1 MSITLPTSKIPAETQ
16 DPKYLILFGLPKVGK
31 TTILSTLENNL
42 ILDME
47 NGSTYVDALKIK
59 IESLKH
65 LKEVIKAIKEAGKPY
80 KFITIDTITAVEE
93 MAKPFALQL
102 YQSSPMFSAK
112 YADVTDVTQ
121 LPNGSGWALLR
132 AAVERIIDLI
142 ASAADNLIIC
152 GHVKDTA
159 LNEGLEGTAKD
170 LDLGGKLKRIL
181 SAKSDAIG
189 FVHRDENSNLCIQFG
204 TDGEVLTGARPQHL
218 ANKDIIVAERN
229 EDGTFTSHWERIYPS
244 LKENKK

>member
-1 MSITLPTSKIPAETQ
+1 MITLPTTKIPAETQ

-59 IESLKH
+59 INT
-65 LKEVIKAIKEAGKPY
+65 LKELKETVKAIKEAGRPY
-80 KFITIDTITAVEE
+80 KYITIDTITAVEE
-93 MAKPFALQL
+93 MAKPLALTL
-102 YQSSPMFSAK
+102 YQNSPMFSPK
-112 YADVTDVTQ
+112 YADVKDITQ
-121 LPNGSGWALLR
+121 LPNGSGWAFLR
-132 AAVERIIDLI
+132 QGVEMLVDLV

-159 LNEGLEGTAKD
+159 LAEGAEGSVKD

-204 TDGEVLTGARPQHL
+204 TNGEVLTGARPVHL

-229 EDGTFTSHWERIYPS
+229 ADGTFVSHWERIYPS
-244 LKENKK
+244 LKTE

>member
-1 MSITLPTSKIPAETQ
+1 MITLPTTKIPAETQ

-59 IESLKH
+59 INT
-65 LKEVIKAIKEAGKPY
+65 LKELKETIKAIKDAGKPY
-80 KFITIDTITAVEE
+80 RFITIDTITAVEE
-93 MAKPFALQL
+93 MAKPLAIQL
-102 YQSSPMFSAK
+102 YQNSPMFSAK
-112 YADVTDVTQ
+112 YADVKDVTQ
-121 LPNGSGWALLR
+121 LPNGSGWAFLR
-132 AAVERIIDLI
+132 QGVEMIVDLV
-142 ASAADNLIIC
+142 ASATDNLIIC

-159 LNEGLEGTAKD
+159 LAESMEGSVKD

-189 FVHRDENSNLCIQFG
+189 FVHRDEDSNLCIQFG
-204 TDGEVLTGARPQHL
+204 TNGEVLTGARPVHL
-218 ANKDIIVAERN
+218 ANKDIVVAERN
-229 EDGTFTSHWERIYPS
+229 EDGTFTPHWERIYPS
-244 LKENKK
+244 LQNN

>member
-1 MSITLPTSKIPAETQ
+1 MITLPTTKIPAETQ

-59 IESLKH
+59 INSLKE
-65 LKEVIKAIKEAGKPY
+65 LKETVKAIKEAGKPY
-80 KFITIDTITAVEE
+80 KYITIDTITAVEE
-93 MAKPFALQL
+93 MAKPLAVNL
-102 YQSSPMFSAK
+102 YQNSPMFSSK
-112 YADVTDVTQ
+112 YADVKDITQ
-121 LPNGSGWALLR
+121 LPNGSGWSFLR
-132 AAVERIIDLI
+132 QGVEMLVDLV

-159 LNEGLEGTAKD
+159 LAEGAEGSVKD

-204 TDGEVLTGARPQHL
+204 TNGEVLTGARPAHL
-218 ANKDIIVAERN
+218 ANKDIVVAERN
-229 EDGTFTSHWERIYPS
+229 DDGTFVSHWERIYPS
-244 LKENKK
+244 LKTE